1 MTMADETKPIYV
13 GTRLKF
19 VVDIVSEGFS
29 MDTDDFK
36 VVIRSTKAEK
46 VIPKSEM
53 LVTED
58 EKYLFTVD
66 TLEMGTGDYTV
77 STFAYVPDADFGDGV
92 RIEVTKQLL
101 CVVTS

>member
-1 MTMADETKPIYV
+1 MADETKPIYV

-19 VVDIVSEGFS
+19 VVDIVTEGFS
-29 MDTDDFK
+29 MNTDDFK
-36 VVIRSTKAEK
+36 VVIKTTKTEK

-66 TLEMGTGDYTV
+66 TLELGTGDYVV
-77 STFAYVPDADFGDGV
+77 STFAYVPDTDFDDDV

>member
-1 MTMADETKPIYV
+1 MADETKPIYV

-19 VVDIVSEGFS
+19 VVDIVTECFS
-29 MDTDDFK
+29 MGTDDFK
-36 VVIRSTKAEK
+36 VVIKSTKSEK
-46 VIPKSEM
+46 VIPKCEM

-66 TLEMGTGDYTV
+66 TLEMGTGDYVV
-77 STFAYVPDADFGDGV
+77 STFAYVPDTDFDDGV